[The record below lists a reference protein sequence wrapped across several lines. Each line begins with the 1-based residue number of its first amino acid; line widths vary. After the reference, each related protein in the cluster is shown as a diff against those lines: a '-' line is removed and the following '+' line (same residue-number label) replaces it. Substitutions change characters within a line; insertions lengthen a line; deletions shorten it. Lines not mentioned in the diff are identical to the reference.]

1 MKTLYIEAFVGISG
15 NMLLGALLNLGFP
28 LEVLEQELAKLHLG
42 EYRLIREQVN
52 KCGIAATYFNVQ
64 LPAEPEHHHE
74 PAGEQVQQ
82 EHLSDH
88 HHHDQHHEHHH
99 EHRNYA
105 DILQI
110 LHGSTLDKK
119 IQEQAAAVFMTLAVA
134 EAKVH
139 GKKIEEIHFHEV
151 GAIDTIIDVVGC
163 LLGLSYLQIEKI
175 YISTITTGKGFVNCA
190 HGLMP
195 VPAPATA
202 ELLQGCRTRQGSIE
216 KELTTPTGAALAKS
230 LMTQVQDVPGNFTGR
245 QIAYGAGTWELSIPN
260 VLRVN
265 LGVSDAAAADVQE
278 EQLHVLACNLD
289 NLDPEI
295 YPYVVEKA
303 LQLGALDA
311 WLTPVIMKKG
321 RPAQQLSILTSAA
334 KVEALQKLLFT
345 ETTTLGIRD
354 TEVKRTALTRKLV
367 PVVTPWGTI
376 QVKVAVLAG
385 KVVNVAP
392 EFEECKAV
400 AQKEQLPLKMVR
412 AAVLQNYYKG
422 TCHED

>member
-1 MKTLYIEAFVGISG
+1 MKTLYIEAFAGISG

-28 LEVLEQELAKLHLG
+28 MAVLEQELVKLHLG
-42 EYRLIREQVN
+42 EYKLIKEQVH

-64 LPAEPEHHHE
+64 LPEEPAHHHE

-82 EHLSDH
+82 EQLSAQ
-88 HHHDQHHEHHH
+88 HHDQHHEHHH

-110 LHGSTLDKK
+110 LHNSTLDQK
-119 IQEQAAAVFMTLAVA
+119 IQEQAAAVFWTIAVA

-139 GKKIEEIHFHEV
+139 GKKVEEIHFHEV

-216 KELTTPTGAALAKS
+216 KELTTPTGAALARS
-230 LMTQVQDVPGNFTGR
+230 LMTQVPDVPEDFTGT

-260 VLRVN
+260 VLRVH

-278 EQLHVLACNLD
+278 EQLHVLACNVD

-295 YPYVVEKA
+295 YPYVMEKA
-303 LQLGALDA
+303 LQLGALDV
-311 WLTPVIMKKG
+311 WLTPVVMKKG
-321 RPAQQLSILTSAA
+321 RPAQQLSLLTTAA
-334 KVEALQKLLFT
+334 KVEALQELLFT

-354 TEVKRTALTRKLV
+354 TEIKRTALVREFV
-367 PVVTPWGTI
+367 PVATPWGKI
-376 QVKVAVLAG
+376 RVKVAARGG
-385 KVVNVAP
+385 KIVNVAP

-412 AAVLQNYYKG
+412 DAALRYYFKG
-422 TCHED
+422 TRHED